1 MDPRV
6 HFQDELAVDSA
17 GVKHAVDLAELHS
30 CAAPTRPFASARAS
44 ETVSPSSAK
53 GPPTAFSFSVLLCR
67 VQWER
72 GRRKGFSPILIPFHG
87 SFPKGVSSLY
97 LRQKQNKT
105 KVLLEEVLPEEGR
118 NREAALSSHL
128 RGGKAREIPDA
139 RGQVI
144 QTSHVSAAFHCSCQ
158 GSGLDG

>member
-1 MDPRV
+1 M

-97 LRQKQNKT
+97 LNKNKT
-105 KVLLEEVLPEEGR
+105 KQKYSWKRFYLRKVEIGKQRCPLTSGEERQEKSQMHAGR
-118 NREAALSSHL
+118 SSRRAKCPRPSTAA
-128 RGGKAREIPDA
+128 A
-139 RGQVI
+139 RG
-144 QTSHVSAAFHCSCQ
+144 
-158 GSGLDG
+158 LD